1 MSRSLTASD
10 RRSLIRL
17 ASTMEK
23 GSGERRAILAQI
35 QKKAAGSLRSQ
46 VNEVAD
52 RFSEDV
58 ASELAKLFKGNG
70 WKVKAHPSGHIK
82 ILSGPPGDPNP
93 KEIQFQ
99 VSTPTVQARGHLFEM
114 KAYIKVSYTEG
125 RLTLKSV
132 ETRGVQ
138 GMDPKGVADW
148 LFNPS
153 KLPRVL
159 R

>member
-1 MSRSLTASD
+1 MNND
-10 RRSLIRL
+10 RKQLIRL
-17 ASTMEK
+17 ASKMPAGDPSRK
-23 GSGERRAILAQI
+23 VILAEL
-35 QKKAAGSLRSQ
+35 QKEAAGSLRDL
-46 VNEVAD
+46 VYRVAD
-52 RFSEDV
+52 KFSQDV
-58 ASELAKLFKGNG
+58 ASELAKLFKGAG
-70 WKVKAHPSGHIK
+70 WKVKAHPSGSIY

-93 KEIQFQ
+93 KDIQFY
-99 VSTPTVQARGHLFEM
+99 VADPTVEARGHLSEM

-125 RLTLKSV
+125 RLTHKNV

-138 GMDPKGVADW
+138 GMDPKGVAAW